1 MLYCARDVVGTHW
14 VRLGL
19 VAALIAGTGCPAE
32 SEEAGGTDAE
42 HGSSSGVEQTSGE
55 DPTGDPSSDPDP
67 TDGGTTTSGNPT
79 SADDSSSG
87 GETGDPSGGEVCG
100 DVPTRMMF
108 FGDSLF
114 ACFGLDGGKD
124 APSCSAR
131 LSHEYLAE
139 SYAPGATYENLAV
152 SGAVTRDVVMDQ
164 MPGAPVGMPGHTLV
178 VIWVGGNDISDLL
191 LSSDD
196 AAESA
201 YRDELA
207 PEFEMLWD
215 EMTSWVNDPANFPDG
230 ATLIINTQ
238 FNPFD
243 DCSAAP
249 FAFMSPLKTELLA
262 DYNQVL
268 RDRVDAQPNTY
279 LADQFPVFLGHGHHY
294 ATAECPHYSAENPY
308 WMIGGADL
316 VHPNGLGHVSM
327 AGTLNG
333 SLDAIYAC
341 D

>member
-1 MLYCARDVVGTHW
+1 MRF
-14 VRLGL
+14 GL
-19 VAALIAGTGCPAE
+19 VATLIAGTGCPAE
-32 SEEAGGTDAE
+32 SEDAVGGTDGDA
-42 HGSSSGVEQTSGE
+42 SSSGSEPTSG
-55 DPTGDPSSDPDP
+55 GDPSGDPSGDPDPSDDGTTTSTDPDP
-67 TDGGTTTSGNPT
+67 TAEGS
-79 SADDSSSG
+79 SSSG
-87 GETGDPSGGEVCG
+87 GTADPSGGEVCG
-100 DVPTRMMF
+100 EVPTRMMF

-139 SYAPGATYENLAV
+139 TYAPGVTYENLAV

-178 VIWVGGNDISDLL
+178 VIWVGGNDISGLL
-191 LSSDD
+191 LSSD
-196 AAESA
+196 AEA
-201 YRDELA
+201 EATYRDELA
-207 PEFEMLWD
+207 PEFAMLWD
-215 EMTSWVNDPANFPDG
+215 EMSAWVDDPANFPDG

-243 DCSAAP
+243 DCSASP
-249 FAFMSPLKTELLA
+249 FAFMSPLKTQLLA
-262 DYNQVL
+262 EYNEEL
-268 RDRVDAQPNTY
+268 RARVEAQPNAF

-294 ATAECPHYSAENPY
+294 ATAECPHYDAENPY

-327 AGTLNG
+327 ASTLRGTL
-333 SLDAIYAC
+333 DEIYAC
-341 D
+341 E